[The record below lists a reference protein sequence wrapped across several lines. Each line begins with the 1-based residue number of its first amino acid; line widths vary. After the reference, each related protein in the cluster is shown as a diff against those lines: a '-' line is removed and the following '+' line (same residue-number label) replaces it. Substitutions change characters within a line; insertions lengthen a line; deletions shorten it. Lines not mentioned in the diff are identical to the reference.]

1 MTSLNRNF
9 APAASPH
16 FAALPA
22 LLGQVN
28 WTSVQ
33 DFKSGAGT
41 IAGIIT
47 IVAWVLA
54 IISWFVGVAQ
64 KEQNPG
70 SAKFCFFLVWMFA
83 IGVPVVS
90 LLFYIFIGAAGTPT
104 PNFN

>member
-1 MTSLNRNF
+1 MSYLNLPTNPLASLQT
-9 APAASPH
+9 AYLIPA
-16 FAALPA
+16 
-22 LLGQVN
+22 LGQVN

-54 IISWFVGVAQ
+54 LISWFVGVAQ
-64 KEQNPG
+64 KENNPG
-70 SAKFCFFLVWMFA
+70 QAKFCFFLVWMFA

-90 LLFYIFIGAAGTPT
+90 LLFYIFVGASGTPS
-104 PNFN
+104 PSF

>member
-1 MTSLNRNF
+1 MTLV
-9 APAASPH
+9 ASRQ
-16 FAALPA
+16 FTAFYA
-22 LLGQVN
+22 LLAQVN

-33 DFKSGAGT
+33 DFKTGAGT

-64 KEQNPG
+64 KENNPG
-70 SAKFCFFLVWMFA
+70 QAKFCFFLVWMFA

-90 LLFYIFIGAAGTPT
+90 LLFYIFIGASGTPT

>member
-1 MTSLNRNF
+1 MNYLYPQITHVASRQF
-9 APAASPH
+9 ACFSAL
-16 FAALPA
+16 FA
-22 LLGQVN
+22 QVN

-33 DFKSGAGT
+33 DFKTGAGT

-54 IISWFVGVAQ
+54 IISWFVGVTQ
-64 KEQNPG
+64 KENNPG
-70 SAKFCFFLVWMFA
+70 AAKFCFFLVWMFA

-90 LLFYIFIGAAGTPT
+90 LLFYIFIGASGTPT

>member
-1 MTSLNRNF
+1 MLILNPLS
-9 APAASPH
+9 ALVASPQNTGISV
-16 FAALPA
+16 
-22 LLGQVN
+22 LLAQVN

-54 IISWFVGVAQ
+54 IISWFVGVTQ
-64 KEQNPG
+64 KENNPG
-70 SAKFCFFLVWMFA
+70 TAKFCFFLVWMFA

-90 LLFYIFIGAAGTPT
+90 LLFYIFIGASGTPT
-104 PNFN
+104 PSFN

>member
-1 MTSLNRNF
+1 MLNLNPQL
-9 APAASPH
+9 ALEASPQS
-16 FAALPA
+16 AWISVVIA
-22 LLGQVN
+22 QVN

-64 KEQNPG
+64 KENNPG
-70 SAKFCFFLVWMFA
+70 TAKFCFFLVWMFA

-90 LLFYIFIGAAGTPT
+90 LLFYIFIGANGTPT
-104 PNFN
+104 PSFN

>member
-1 MTSLNRNF
+1 MNVFYPQISEV
-9 APAASPH
+9 ASQQ
-16 FAALPA
+16 FSGISV
-22 LLGQVN
+22 LLAQVN

-54 IISWFVGVAQ
+54 IISWFVGVTQ
-64 KEQNPG
+64 KENNPG
-70 SAKFCFFLVWMFA
+70 TAKFCFFLVWMFA

-90 LLFYIFIGAAGTPT
+90 LLFYIFIGASGTPT

>member
-1 MTSLNRNF
+1 MTYFYPRICQLASRQFTGFPVLF
-9 APAASPH
+9 A
-16 FAALPA
+16 
-22 LLGQVN
+22 QVN

-33 DFKSGAGT
+33 DFKTGAGT

-54 IISWFVGVAQ
+54 IISWFVGVSQ
-64 KEQNPG
+64 KENNPG
-70 SAKFCFFLVWMFA
+70 TAKFCFFLVWMFA

-104 PNFN
+104 PSFN